1 MIDANG
7 LIQLGFKPLIDFVLI
22 DHGDGIVSLD
32 QWLSEQPQPTEAE
45 IEAAAM
51 EHDRVQPILKEM
63 KRLESQVTPR
73 RLREAALGDITF
85 IQDIENQIAALRVQ
99 L

>member
-1 MIDANG
+1 MISVNG
-7 LIQLGFKPLIDFVLI
+7 LIQLGFTPEIDFSLQ
-22 DHGDGIVSLD
+22 DDGDGVYIKEWNSQQSLP
-32 QWLSEQPQPTEAE
+32 SEAE
-45 IEAAAM
+45 IETAAT
-51 EHDRVQPILKEM
+51 EYERVQSIFDQITT
-63 KRLESQVTPR
+63 LESQVTPR